1 VTATADSAL
10 SQPSTASPDAAWD
23 DPPRRADPDAAPVLA
38 ADGFAAPLD
47 WLLEMAR
54 ARKIDLAR
62 LSIAALIASFA
73 TALEAALA
81 RRDGTPSPPLARW
94 GDWLVMAATLAWLRS
109 RLLLSGDEP
118 EAKAAATEAEALRQ
132 QLLDRAHSR
141 AAADWLA
148 RRPQLGRDTF
158 ARGRPEISGPG
169 RLGDITDL
177 FRACLVALRVSEDQA
192 IAARPPAPLLW
203 RVTDALRHIVA
214 RLPVLPDGSPLPA
227 FLPPID
233 AAIMKSDRQCR
244 TAVASTLVA
253 GLELARNGALRLDQ
267 GEAWTEVSVHRLAGM
282 PVEPMAAAGAA

>member
-10 SQPSTASPDAAWD
+10 CQPSAPSPDAAWD
-23 DPPRRADPDAAPVLA
+23 DPPHRADPDAAPVLA

-62 LSIAALIASFA
+62 LPVAALIAGFA

-81 RRDGTPSPPLARW
+81 RRDGSPAPPLARW

-109 RLLLSGDEP
+109 CLLLPGDEP
-118 EAKAAATEAEALRQ
+118 DAKAAVTEAEALRR
-132 QLLDRAHSR
+132 QLLDRAHLR

-169 RLGDITDL
+169 RVGDLTDL
-177 FRACLVALRVSEDQA
+177 FRACLVALRVPEEQA
-192 IAARPPAPLLW
+192 IAARAPAPPLW
-203 RVTDALRHIVA
+203 RVTDALRHIGA
-214 RLPVLPDGSPLPA
+214 RLPKLPDGSPLAA
-227 FLPPID
+227 FLPPKD
-233 AAIMKSDRQCR
+233 AAIMKTDRQRR

-253 GLELARNGALRLDQ
+253 GLELTRNGALRLDQ
-267 GEAWTEVSVHRLAGM
+267 GEAWTAVSVHQ
-282 PVEPMAAAGAA
+282 PAGAG